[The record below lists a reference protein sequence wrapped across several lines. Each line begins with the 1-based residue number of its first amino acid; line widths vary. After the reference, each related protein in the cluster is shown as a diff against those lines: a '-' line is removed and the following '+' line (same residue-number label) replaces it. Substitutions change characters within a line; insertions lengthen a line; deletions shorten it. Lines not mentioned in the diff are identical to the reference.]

1 MKIIKKNIFLIA
13 ILSGVAGLSACSQD
27 DALALDGGTDNGNAI
42 RFTTVVANFTNGD
55 GPDEPGTRA
64 TINDEDGTG
73 NFAAGDET
81 TIFVAYED
89 SPDVVSTYSAIFRN
103 GTWEAD
109 GLTWDQFSAGAELN
123 FHAFFPTRTYSETS
137 QGFSLPADQSDRAQY
152 AAADLLHASAF
163 RRVKGSGA
171 VPLDFRHVMH
181 RLTVSLSLSATPGT
195 LTQED
200 VNNATIVIKN
210 MRSTGTIGYDGKVT
224 THRTLSDFTPLKS
237 TDGGGN
243 RFRAI
248 LFPQPVVS
256 DTPWIEITVSGQ
268 IITYAIPDGL
278 TELRGGEEQ
287 VVNLALT
294 NSRTN

>member
-1 MKIIKKNIFLIA
+1 M
-13 ILSGVAGLSACSQD
+13 
-27 DALALDGGTDNGNAI
+27 
-42 RFTTVVANFTNGD
+42 
-55 GPDEPGTRA
+55 E
-64 TINDEDGTG
+64 
-73 NFAAGDET
+73 
-81 TIFVAYED
+81 
-89 SPDVVSTYSAIFRN
+89 
-103 GTWEAD
+103 
-109 GLTWDQFSAGAELN
+109 
-123 FHAFFPTRTYSETS
+123 
-137 QGFSLPADQSDRAQY
+137 SD
-152 AAADLLHASAF
+152 
-163 RRVKGSGA
+163 GA
-171 VPLDFRHVMH
+171 VPLDFRHVKYRH
-181 RLTVSLSLSATPGT
+181 TVSLSLSATPGT

-237 TDGGGN
+237 TDGDGN

>member
-1 MKIIKKNIFLIA
+1 M
-13 ILSGVAGLSACSQD
+13 
-27 DALALDGGTDNGNAI
+27 
-42 RFTTVVANFTNGD
+42 
-55 GPDEPGTRA
+55 
-64 TINDEDGTG
+64 
-73 NFAAGDET
+73 
-81 TIFVAYED
+81 Y
-89 SPDVVSTYSAIFRN
+89 
-103 GTWEAD
+103 
-109 GLTWDQFSAGAELN
+109 
-123 FHAFFPTRTYSETS
+123 
-137 QGFSLPADQSDRAQY
+137 
-152 AAADLLHASAF
+152 
-163 RRVKGSGA
+163 
-171 VPLDFRHVMH
+171 

-237 TDGGGN
+237 TDGDSN